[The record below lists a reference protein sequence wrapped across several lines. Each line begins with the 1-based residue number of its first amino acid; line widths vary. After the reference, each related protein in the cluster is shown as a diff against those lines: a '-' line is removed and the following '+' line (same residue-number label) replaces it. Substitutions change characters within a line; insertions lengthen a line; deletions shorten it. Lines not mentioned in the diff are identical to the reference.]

1 MGLIV
6 GFVVRKLNK
15 AIAAML
21 GFSVL
26 VINVV
31 WFTRMIGVEL
41 PVSQIN
47 DLIDSIMRLLP
58 FTLSEVTERFG
69 SLMPVIMSLP
79 FIGGLLMGAWA
90 GFKIA

>member
-1 MGLIV
+1 M